1 MAESIEVAASFGELR
16 HPSFLSGR
24 GRRPTIHEWIRHTAL
39 FVLTALTTTVAGVLL
54 ASTDVPALVVADPV
68 TWLDGFLYPL
78 TYYFTAVGAL
88 VSHATKLPALLSQGA
103 MFAGS
108 LLAVL
113 AAHEAGHYIACRY
126 YGVDATLPFFIP
138 APPLI
143 FLPGTFGAFIKIRS
157 PIRSRRALFDISVAG
172 PLAGFAV
179 ILPTAIAALQT
190 AQPALPIAPAEAGAM
205 IVFNDP
211 PLLRIMAHAL
221 GIEITNIIGNPFY
234 FAAWIGLLVTNL
246 NLMPV
251 GQLDGGHTIYAIF
264 GARVHKYLGRVAFIS
279 ITVLALF
286 GWRWHNAPS
295 GFVYALL
302 LLIMLRL
309 RHPSIVDETEPLGRA
324 RTLIAVLTLI
334 VFLLSFMPFPITII

>member
-1 MAESIEVAASFGELR
+1 ML
-16 HPSFLSGR
+16 L
-24 GRRPTIHEWIRHTAL
+24 L
-39 FVLTALTTTVAGVLL
+39 LTTLTTIVAGVLL
-54 ASTDVPALVVADPV
+54 AGTNVPEPFIADPV
-68 TWLDGFLYPL
+68 TWLDRVLYPL
-78 TYYFTAVGAL
+78 TYYFAAVGAL
-88 VSHATKLPALLSQGA
+88 INHATRHPAVLGQGA
-103 MFAGS
+103 VFAGS
-108 LLAVL
+108 LLAIL
-113 AAHEAGHYIACRY
+113 AAHEAGHYIACRC

-179 ILPTAIAALQT
+179 ILPIAIAALQT
-190 AQPALPIAPAEAGAM
+190 AQPALPAAPAEAGTM

-211 PLLRIMAHAL
+211 PLLRIVAHAL
-221 GIEITNIIGNPFY
+221 GIQITTIIGNPFY
-234 FAAWIGLLVTNL
+234 FAAWIGLLVTSL

-251 GQLDGGHTIYAIF
+251 GQLDGGHTIYAVL
-264 GARVHKYLGRVAFIS
+264 GGRVHKHLGRIAFIS
-279 ITVLALF
+279 MTLLAFF

-309 RHPSIVDETEPLGRA
+309 RHPPIVDETDSLGPA
-324 RTLIAVLTLI
+324 RTLLAVLTLI